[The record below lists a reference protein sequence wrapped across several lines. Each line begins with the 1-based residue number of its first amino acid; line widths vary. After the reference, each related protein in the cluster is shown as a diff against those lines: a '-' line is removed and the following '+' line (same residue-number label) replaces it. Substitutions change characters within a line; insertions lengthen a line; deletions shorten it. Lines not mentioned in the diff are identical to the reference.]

1 MAWLDK
7 PTLALSLLIASGP
20 LLAGEAP
27 PLAPPTLSADTT
39 VATAGYYRLSW
50 THPGMA
56 DSLAFELQE
65 SPTADFTA
73 AETVYQGPDRATS
86 HSGRTD
92 GDYHFR
98 VRALTGESASAWSAP
113 VTVQVRHHSLLRA
126 GLFFALG
133 ALVFIATLALILRG
147 ARPERQP

>member
-1 MAWLDK
+1 MAWLDR

-20 LLAGEAP
+20 ALAGEAP
-27 PLAPPTLSADTT
+27 PLAPPALSADSA

-50 THPGMA
+50 THPDMA
-56 DSLAFELQE
+56 DSPAFELQE

-73 AETVYQGPDRATS
+73 AEIVYHGPDRATT
-86 HSGRTD
+86 HSGRAD

-98 VRALTGESASAWSAP
+98 VRALADGSASGWSAP

-133 ALVFIATLALILRG
+133 ALVFVATLGLILRG
-147 ARPERQP
+147 TTSERRS

>member
-1 MAWLDK
+1 MAWLGK

-27 PLAPPTLSADTT
+27 PLAPPTLSADTA

-50 THPGMA
+50 TPPDA
-56 DSLAFELQE
+56 AAPLAFELQE
-65 SPTADFTA
+65 SSAPDFTGA
-73 AETVYQGPDRATS
+73 VIAYRGPDRATT
-86 HSGRTD
+86 HSGRAD

-98 VRALTGESASAWSAP
+98 VRALAGDVAGAWSTP
-113 VTVQVRHHSLLRA
+113 VIVQVRHHSLLRA

-133 ALVFIATLALILRG
+133 ALVFVATLGLILRG
-147 ARPERQP
+147 ARPESRP

>member
-1 MAWLDK
+1 MAWLDR

-20 LLAGEAP
+20 ALAGEAL
-27 PLAPPTLSADTT
+27 PLAPPALSADSA

-50 THPGMA
+50 AYPDAA
-56 DSLAFELQE
+56 DSPAFELQE
-65 SPTADFTA
+65 SPTADFAA
-73 AETVYQGPDRATS
+73 AEIVYHGPDRATT
-86 HSGRTD
+86 HSGRAD

-98 VRALTGESASAWSAP
+98 VRALADGSASGWSAP

-133 ALVFIATLALILRG
+133 ALVFVATLGLILRG
-147 ARPERQP
+147 TTSESRS